1 MVPFSSGFSGCPWPD
16 AELSGSRCFRAA
28 FNTRYPIQ
36 DGAVWAPAVP
46 MTTADYAARD
56 SLGAGGC
63 AHLRV
68 RAGENRAVPA
78 RSLGADG
85 NTLRA
90 AGGNKASTRW
100 GRRPGSVE
108 ELGRRSGS
116 PSSPASP
123 QQAGRASAAPVNPK
137 NVGGPRTPR
146 RPARRM
152 TLGGKL
158 PALRS
163 RGAATAKEAEAERSR
178 VGFSRGADAA
188 PGSLIRGV
196 TAAMTGVS
204 GTPAPLSA
212 AAHL

>member
-1 MVPFSSGFSGCPWPD
+1 
-16 AELSGSRCFRAA
+16 
-28 FNTRYPIQ
+28 
-36 DGAVWAPAVP
+36 

-56 SLGAGGC
+56 SPGAGGC

-85 NTLRA
+85 NTLGA

-100 GRRPGSVE
+100 GRRPGSGE
-108 ELGRRSGS
+108 ELGQRSGS

-123 QQAGRASAAPVNPK
+123 QQAGRASTAPVNRK
-137 NVGGPRTPR
+137 LGGPRTPR

-163 RGAATAKEAEAERSR
+163 RGAATAKEAEAEKSR

-188 PGSLIRGV
+188 PGSLLRWV
-196 TAAMTGVS
+196 TGAMTGVS